1 VDAIAEQL
9 LARLRVD
16 PRDRDAYDALRA
28 HYVHSQ
34 DLASLADLLE
44 SWAVGHAD
52 DRQLASDAWTEAAD
66 AVLQSGGDR
75 SRAKTLYRRALE
87 LNVLHPRAGERL
99 RELLETDTDF
109 KGLVEILDP
118 YARALESA
126 GGAPNYIAGLYQRL
140 AELWQHA
147 FERPDIAE
155 SYRQR
160 AAELSGSGGRL
171 GASSH
176 DDDARNLAA
185 EYERNAGEEAEPERK
200 AALYLE
206 LAKIR
211 QARLHDLDGAILALR
226 EARSAAPTDL
236 LIMHQ
241 LASALLTQSQRLEPQ
256 AARVAQRRAG
266 ELFYQIAQAI
276 DESQALPYLESA
288 LASMPDHE
296 GSLAMLERVAPTQ
309 DQEQLLPTYWVRF
322 VASAG
327 DGPEADQ
334 RRLWLGRA
342 YLQSGQFEDAIYCL
356 QPAVEHHFEGA
367 DELLAQAYAGLGS
380 DPGFQDYSSSSQ
392 PSAPVL
398 REGSAAVP
406 PLAPVPEM
414 LSVDERAP
422 GGVFELRKR
431 VRAALAARYNDEA
444 AELCRSILA
453 LDPADGE
460 AFNLLESH
468 LRKRGDYAA
477 LRQLLLGTT
486 RVATLPTDTRRVRLR
501 EVALLSEGK
510 LRDAEAA
517 LSAWHE
523 VLLLDPSDYD
533 AASHLKRLLY
543 KAQRWDELCSVLER
557 EALATTEL
565 DAKVVV
571 LRELAHLHRDK
582 RKDALQTAE
591 VLRKL
596 HSLLPE
602 DAGLR
607 AEFCEALIAIEQW
620 TDAVPLLR
628 DCIAHSKEEHD
639 ELKYSHLLASVLHE
653 KLSALEDAHRVC
665 QQILDFKPLD
675 KSAFERMERIDEES
689 GNNARLLSTLERRAL
704 LAAKSERPALLIRM
718 ASIAEQ
724 RLHDLDKA
732 AGYLGDALDLS
743 PEDDQALTRLCEMLQ
758 GAGRAD
764 RLLELLRERSQLPGS
779 SRARA
784 AVLRRMADTQLR
796 ALQDQDGAAASYR
809 KLLELEEDERAL
821 RFLRD
826 FAARKA
832 DMQQLCDVLQRLA
845 LCVTDAQERRD
856 LLYERAVALH
866 ERLSSLAEAVSTLK
880 HILERLDP
888 SFEPAIELLLA
899 LSVRNRDAAG
909 LALAL
914 ERKLQLAAADAR
926 LPLIERLADTYEHD
940 LGDGERAIGA
950 LEQWTRE
957 DPVDPEPYRRM
968 RALLFAAQKWSALL
982 VVLDA
987 LKEREESSEAR
998 DQSVIEGARI
1008 AFERVADVQG
1018 AWRRLLPLLEQR
1030 NLQAAALL
1038 HEIAAQSGR
1047 QSELAALYIQLA
1059 QRSADGPT
1067 QASYWRTAADIFER
1081 ELHDSNQA
1089 LEASL
1094 RMLATDLDN
1103 RDFLAQV
1110 DRLAAATK
1118 AFRRLTQVYDKLLK
1132 HDQSPTEHI
1141 KLLERLADLLEHDH
1155 PEEALARVLQACKLA
1170 PLDDTLLARAEA
1182 LAQRSRRSEELLPLY
1197 DRRSE
1202 SSLDDG
1208 EKVRLMLRAARLCD
1222 GALRDREQATQY
1234 LRKALGMAGTSAQL
1248 TSEVEAAAR
1257 ELDWARPDLG
1267 KDNARRALVRSYRET
1282 AQHADPELAE
1292 RLVLRATQLLQS
1304 ELDDERSAFDML
1316 LQGISLLPGSDA
1328 LYAALRAMADTRGR
1342 LDAIDAQLAR
1352 SIEDATDLTTSL
1364 SVLRRRGSL
1373 LEDALGRFQDAAAVY
1388 AKLVAQKPDD
1398 NQASDRLRVNLR
1410 RSGRYQELLAA
1421 LGKQLQRTP
1430 DGAARL
1436 GLLKEVASTWETDL
1450 RNRWEALDAWKLV
1463 LAEQPQDRD
1472 AHAALERLERGHPG
1486 IAERSGAGRP
1496 ESTLSFAIAEPGK
1509 PREVAITDRWS
1520 EPAAAFEPGPGGEA
1534 DPAFAPSHRPEADS
1548 SESEAEPDDLAALDA
1563 DVSARMAAVEEIDGF
1578 DDMEGIPE
1586 LEIRPSL
1593 PLPPAK
1599 RGLLPPME
1607 RVTPP
1612 PPPPPPRQNAGP
1624 IAARKPPPPPPPGD
1638 SPSPPLP
1645 ALPKRAGSR
1654 GGVSE

>member
-9 LARLRVD
+9 LARLRAD
-16 PRDRDAYDALRA
+16 PRDRDAYDVLRA

-34 DLASLADLLE
+34 DFASLADLLE

-66 AVLQSGGDR
+66 AVLQGGGDR

-126 GGAPNYIAGLYQRL
+126 GGAPHYIAGLYQRL

-160 AAELSGSGGRL
+160 AAELTGGDAGRL
-171 GASSH
+171 GAGH
-176 DDDARNLAA
+176 DDDARKLAEEYEHKAA
-185 EYERNAGEEAEPERK
+185 EAALPETK
-200 AALYLE
+200 AALYAE

-226 EARSAAPTDL
+226 EARSAAPTDV

-241 LASALLTQSQRLEPQ
+241 LASVLLAQSQRLEPQ

-276 DESQALPYLESA
+276 DEPQALPYLESA
-288 LASMPDHE
+288 LTSMPDHE
-296 GSLAMLERVAPTQ
+296 GSLAMLERIAPSQ
-309 DQEQLLPTYWVRF
+309 GQAQLLPTYWVRF

-367 DELLAQAYAGLGS
+367 DELLAEAYAGLGS
-380 DPGFQDYSSSSQ
+380 DPGFPDLL
-392 PSAPVL
+392 SAPQP
-398 REGSAAVP
+398 AATLFAVG
-406 PLAPVPEM
+406 PVPEA
-414 LSVDERAP
+414 LNGGEREP

-431 VRAALAARYNDEA
+431 VKAALAARYNDEA
-444 AELCRSILA
+444 AELCRAILA
-453 LDPADGE
+453 IDPADGE

-468 LRKRGDYAA
+468 LRKRGDYAG
-477 LRQLLLGTT
+477 LKQLLVGTT
-486 RVATLPTDTRRVRLR
+486 RVATLPIDTRRLRLR

-510 LRDAEAA
+510 LRDVESA
-517 LSAWHE
+517 LSAWND
-523 VLLLDPSDYD
+523 VLMLDPSDHD

-543 KAQRWDELCSVLER
+543 KAQRWDELCAMLER

-565 DAKVVV
+565 EPKVIV

-596 HSLLPE
+596 QGLMPE

-628 DCIAHSKEEHD
+628 DCIGQSREEHD

-665 QQILDFKPLD
+665 QQILELRPLD
-675 KSAFERMERIDEES
+675 KAAFERMERIDEES
-689 GNNARLLSTLERRAL
+689 GNSLRLLSTLERRAL

-724 RLHDLDKA
+724 RLHDLEKA

-743 PEDDQALTRLCEMLQ
+743 PEDDHALTRLCEMLLD
-758 GAGRAD
+758 AGRPD
-764 RLLELLRERSQLPGS
+764 QLLEMLRERSQLPGS

-784 AVLRRMADTQLR
+784 ALLRRMADTQLCV
-796 ALQDQDGAAASYR
+796 LSDQEGAAASYR
-809 KLLELEEDERAL
+809 RLLEFDEDEQAL

-832 DMQQLCDVLQRLA
+832 DTQQLCDVLQRLA
-845 LCVTDAQERRD
+845 ACVTDAQERRD
-856 LLYERAVALH
+856 LLYERAALLH
-866 ERLSSLAEAVSTLK
+866 ERLSSLAEAVATLK

-899 LSVRNRDAAG
+899 LSIRNRDPAG
-909 LALAL
+909 RALAL
-914 ERKLQLAAADAR
+914 ECKLHLSVPGDAR
-926 LPLIERLADTYEHD
+926 LAWIKRLADTYEHD
-940 LGDGERAIGA
+940 IGDGERAIGA

-968 RALLFAAQKWSALL
+968 RALLLAAQKWSALL

-987 LKEREESSEAR
+987 LREREDSAEAR

-1008 AFERVADVQG
+1008 AFQRLADIQG
-1018 AWRRLLPLLEQR
+1018 AWGRLLPLLEQR

-1038 HEIAAQSGR
+1038 HEIAGQSNR

-1059 QRSADGPT
+1059 QKSVDGPT
-1067 QASYWRTAADIFER
+1067 QANYWRTAADIFER
-1081 ELHDSNQA
+1081 ELSDSNQA

-1094 RMLATDLDN
+1094 RMLATDLDS
-1103 RDFLAQV
+1103 RDFLGHV
-1110 DRLAAATK
+1110 DRLATATK
-1118 AFRRLTQVYDKLLK
+1118 SFRRLSQVYDKLLR
-1132 HDQSPTEHI
+1132 HEQSPAEQI
-1141 KLLERLADLLEHDH
+1141 KLLERLADLLQHDH
-1155 PEEALARVLQACKLA
+1155 PEEALARVLHACKLA
-1170 PLDDTLLARAEA
+1170 PLDDALLARAEA

-1202 SSLDDG
+1202 SSSDEG
-1208 EKVRLMLRAARLCD
+1208 ERVRLMLRAARLCD
-1222 GALRDREQATQY
+1222 GALHDREQATQY
-1234 LRKALGMAGTSAQL
+1234 LRKALGL
-1248 TSEVEAAAR
+1248 TGAAEFHGEIEATAR
-1257 ELDWARPDLG
+1257 ELDWARPDVG

-1282 AQHADPELAE
+1282 AQHAAPELAE
-1292 RLVLRATQLLQS
+1292 RLVLRGSQLLQS
-1304 ELDDERSAFDML
+1304 ELDDERSAFDLL
-1316 LQGISLLPGSDA
+1316 LQGISLIPQSEL

-1342 LDAIDAQLAR
+1342 LDAIDAQLSR
-1352 SIEDATDLTTSL
+1352 SIEDATDLATSQ

-1388 AKLVAQKPDD
+1388 AKLVAQNPADT
-1398 NQASDRLRVNLR
+1398 QASDRLRINLR
-1410 RSGRYQELLAA
+1410 RSGRYQELLSA
-1421 LGKQLQRTP
+1421 LGKQLQRTQ

-1436 GLLKEVASTWETDL
+1436 LLLKEVASTWETDL

-1463 LAEQPQDRD
+1463 LADQPQDRD

-1486 IAERSGAGRP
+1486 IAAERGVSRP
-1496 ESTLSFAIAEPGK
+1496 DSTLSFAVSEPSKAREVPIADRRSEPPP
-1509 PREVAITDRWS
+1509 PRER
-1520 EPAAAFEPGPGGEA
+1520 
-1534 DPAFAPSHRPEADS
+1534 RPEPYVAMDAS
-1548 SESEAEPDDLAALDA
+1548 QGEAEPDDLAALDA
-1563 DVSARMAAVEEIDGF
+1563 AVSARMPSVEEIDGF
-1578 DDMEGIPE
+1578 DDTEGIPD
-1586 LEIRPSL
+1586 LDVHASL
-1593 PLPPAK
+1593 PLPPAT
-1599 RGLLPPME
+1599 RGLLPAVE

-1612 PPPPPPRQNAGP
+1612 PPPPPRHAPGP
-1624 IAARKPPPPPPPGD
+1624 TPPRKPPPPPSAD
-1638 SPSPPLP
+1638 SPNPALPPLP
-1645 ALPKRAGSR
+1645 DRARTR
-1654 GGVSE
+1654 GDVSE